1 MATTNVEH
9 QDPAIQQLKALLLKQ
24 NEELQQLKGVIVTLQ
39 KEKKVIE
46 AKAQHQINQ
55 NEQRTPENSDA
66 KLEPSNS
73 NASSSSLAD
82 SHRARK
88 RKRKKP
94 SVKMQTL
101 RKGLLSALK
110 QHDKALLAGK
120 YHKGGRLC
128 ADELENLTGT
138 MIQNQLKE
146 VFGDKL
152 PQDDLPQQAFFIVMD
167 ICQKRFQY
175 AATPSVQQQIQ
186 KQKQV
191 KKRSRRK
198 RLKKTPRKQIKF
210 GTNYTAKDRENLL
223 TPRRSPRN
231 TSTAS
236 PRRSP
241 RLRGDAGQAEALK
254 RQAQAA
260 ERERRQTKE
269 KLSKKKAHLAEKAEA
284 IAAKKAKDKE
294 AAKKAKAAKKS

>member
-1 MATTNVEH
+1 MYPGGDIDGPLSLNLTGRIITMAATNVEHH

-55 NEQRTPENSDA
+55 NEQRNEQRTPKNS
-66 KLEPSNS
+66 LERSNS

-110 QHDKALLAGK
+110 KHDKALLAGK

-138 MIQNQLKE
+138 MIQNQLKLL
-146 VFGDKL
+146 KL
-152 PQDDLPQQAFFIVMD
+152 Q
-167 ICQKRFQY
+167 
-175 AATPSVQQQIQ
+175 
-186 KQKQV
+186 
-191 KKRSRRK
+191 
-198 RLKKTPRKQIKF
+198 
-210 GTNYTAKDRENLL
+210 
-223 TPRRSPRN
+223 
-231 TSTAS
+231 
-236 PRRSP
+236 
-241 RLRGDAGQAEALK
+241 
-254 RQAQAA
+254 
-260 ERERRQTKE
+260 
-269 KLSKKKAHLAEKAEA
+269 
-284 IAAKKAKDKE
+284 
-294 AAKKAKAAKKS
+294 

>member
-1 MATTNVEH
+1 
-9 QDPAIQQLKALLLKQ
+9 
-24 NEELQQLKGVIVTLQ
+24 
-39 KEKKVIE
+39 
-46 AKAQHQINQ
+46 
-55 NEQRTPENSDA
+55 
-66 KLEPSNS
+66 
-73 NASSSSLAD
+73 
-82 SHRARK
+82 
-88 RKRKKP
+88 
-94 SVKMQTL
+94 MQTL

-110 QHDKALLAGK
+110 KHDKALLAGK

-198 RLKKTPRKQIKF
+198 RLKQTPRKQIKF
-210 GTNYTAKDRENLL
+210 DTNYTAKDRQKLL

-269 KLSKKKAHLAEKAEA
+269 KLSKKKSAPC
-284 IAAKKAKDKE
+284 
-294 AAKKAKAAKKS
+294 